1 VAIEAYT
8 TLNASLENFNN
19 ILGHSFKMK
28 QLFEEIK
35 KVAVGPTSTVLILG
49 ESGTGKELVARAIH
63 NAGTNANKA
72 FVEINCTAVP
82 NNLME
87 TELFGYEAG
96 AFTGAKTTKKGLLEL
111 SDGGT
116 FFMDEIGDLNIDL
129 QAKLLKVLDEKVFRR
144 VGGIKRIE
152 VKMRII
158 AATNRDLYKLV
169 QKGLFRED
177 LYYRLNVITIRV
189 PALRERNFDILF
201 LADYFMYRLAAEHN
215 REIIGIAPDAKEL
228 LLSYPWPGNVRELK
242 NTIERAVLM
251 SSSEIIQ
258 QSDLKLGSGH
268 IIDDFP
274 VVNSIH
280 NRLDINIPPQGISL
294 EELEK
299 MVIEKVLQMA
309 NGNKAEAARLLKIG
323 REKLKYRIKKYCI
336 KMKRIEE
343 EIENKF

>member
-1 VAIEAYT
+1 MAVEAYT
-8 TLNASLENFNN
+8 TLNESLENFNN

-35 KVAVGPTSTVLILG
+35 KVALSPTSTVLVLG

-63 NAGTNANKA
+63 NAGKNANQP

-87 TELFGYEAG
+87 TELFGYEPG
-96 AFTGAKTTKKGLLEL
+96 AFTDAKTLKKGLLEL

-116 FFMDEIGDLNIDL
+116 FFMDEIGDLNVNL

-144 VGGIKRIE
+144 VGGVKNIE

-158 AATNRDLYKLV
+158 TATNRDLLKLV

-201 LADYFMYRLAAEHN
+201 LADYFMYRLAAEHKRN
-215 REIIGIAPDAKEL
+215 IIGLALDAKEL
-228 LLSYPWPGNVRELK
+228 LMGYPWPGNVRELK

-268 IIDDFP
+268 INNDFP
-274 VVNSIH
+274 IVPQNS
-280 NRLDINIPPQGISL
+280 NVFDINITSQGISL
-294 EELEK
+294 DELEK
-299 MVIEKVLQMA
+299 LVIKKALNLA
-309 NGNKAEAARLLKIG
+309 NGNKAEAARLLNIG
-323 REKLKYRIKKYCI
+323 REKLKYRMRKYNI
-336 KMKRIEE
+336 QFQSIEYSDTL
-343 EIENKF
+343 